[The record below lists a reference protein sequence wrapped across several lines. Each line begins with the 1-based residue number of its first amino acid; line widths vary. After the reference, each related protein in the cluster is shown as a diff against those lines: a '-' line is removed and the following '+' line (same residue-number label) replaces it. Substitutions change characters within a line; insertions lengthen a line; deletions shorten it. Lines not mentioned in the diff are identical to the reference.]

1 MMRVKQHLKRTSNRR
16 IMSRAPTLKFSTI
29 LFSSPEFLIKLADV
43 KIIVDP
49 FHPIK
54 NPVHAKNLFSPAPDS
69 GYQLVVIKKRDEIV
83 NGKSL

>member
-1 MMRVKQHLKRTSNRR
+1 
-16 IMSRAPTLKFSTI
+16 

-54 NPVHAKNLFSPAPDS
+54 KHVHAKNLLSPTPDP
-69 GYQLVVIKKRDEIV
+69 GYQLVVIKKKER
-83 NGKSL
+83 